1 MYLHIGNEKILNEKD
16 IIGIFDIEN
25 ASVSKYTKEF
35 LSKSQQS
42 GQVINVTTD
51 LPKSII
57 VWEKKGIHKLYLS
70 QLAPATLRKRSQF
83 PSR

>member
-25 ASVSKYTKEF
+25 VSVSKLTKEF
-35 LSKSQQS
+35 LGYSQKN
-42 GQVINVTTD
+42 GQVVSLTND

-57 VWEKKGIHKLYLS
+57 VWEREGERRLYLS
-70 QLAPATLRKRSQF
+70 QLAPATLYKRSRF
-83 PSR
+83 FG

>member
-25 ASVSKYTKEF
+25 ASVSKLTKEF
-35 LSKSQQS
+35 LAYSQKN
-42 GQVINVTTD
+42 GQAVSLTND

-57 VWEKKGIHKLYLS
+57 VCERTGARRLS
-70 QLAPATLRKRSQF
+70 FSPLAPATQCKRSRCF
-83 PSR
+83 S

>member
-25 ASVSKYTKEF
+25 ASVSKLTKEF
-35 LSKSQQS
+35 LGYSQKN
-42 GQVINVTTD
+42 GQVVSLTND

-57 VWEKKGIHKLYLS
+57 VWERNGERRLYLS
-70 QLAPATLRKRSQF
+70 QLAPATLYKRSRF
-83 PSR
+83 FG

>member
-1 MYLHIGNEKILNEKD
+1 MYLHIGNEQILRKED

-35 LSKSQQS
+35 LSRSQQE
-42 GQVINVTTD
+42 GQVVSVTAD

-57 VWEKKGIHKLYLS
+57 VWERNGERRLYLS
-70 QLAPATLRKRSQF
+70 QLAPATLRKRSCVLG
-83 PSR
+83 